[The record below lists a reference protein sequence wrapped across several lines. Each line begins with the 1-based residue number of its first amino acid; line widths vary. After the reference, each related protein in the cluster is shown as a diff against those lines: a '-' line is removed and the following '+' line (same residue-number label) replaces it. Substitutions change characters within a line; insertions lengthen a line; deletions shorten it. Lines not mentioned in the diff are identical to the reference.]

1 MTAKDGEQ
9 GTTGGRR
16 GQAVTAAG
24 RTGGTWD
31 SALSVNE
38 FAAIRSVGFEP
49 AGQVF
54 GAAVYYL
61 REIPRSPDS
70 PAGARPPR
78 QLSP

>member
-1 MTAKDGEQ
+1 MDGAE
-9 GTTGGRR
+9 
-16 GQAVTAAG
+16 G
-24 RTGGTWD
+24 RTAGSGLAWD
-31 SALSVNE
+31 SALGVSD
-38 FAAIRSVGFEP
+38 FAAITSVGFEP
-49 AGQVF
+49 VGQVF